1 MRLRALFIRN
11 RLLTL
16 CRAFRAC
23 VIHTDAEAE
32 SSRPMNGTPFKLATI
47 ARVNTSTK
55 PFAALVLGD
64 EAIDLSAV
72 HTAYRAAR
80 GGPTLSA
87 TDCILDLL
95 EDWDANF
102 AVLQEMV
109 AFIKK
114 DGVPAGAAVAQTG
127 SRIFAPVRRPGKMFY
142 AAQNFQEHV
151 DEMIR
156 AGMTPAGGPE
166 FTGEKSTTVPYL
178 FLKAPST
185 LCGAFDDIEI
195 PRGMKKIDWEAEIAL
210 AIGKRGKRIKAERA
224 LDHVAGF
231 MTTND
236 VSCRDLQIRQDR
248 PALRSDWLGGKS
260 HDNFAPMG
268 PYLVPRAFVR
278 DHMNL
283 SIRLTVNG
291 AVKQDGNTS
300 QFIFTPEEQIEYASN
315 MLTLETGDVF
325 SCGTCGGVGQGTNTF
340 LASGDLV
347 ETEIESLGKMRN
359 RFVDE
364 AA

>member
-1 MRLRALFIRN
+1 
-11 RLLTL
+11 
-16 CRAFRAC
+16 
-23 VIHTDAEAE
+23 
-32 SSRPMNGTPFKLATI
+32 MNGTPFKLATY
-47 ARVNTSTK
+47 AKPGAK
-55 PFAALVLGD
+55 PFVALVLGD
-64 EAIDLSAV
+64 DLINLAAV
-72 HTAYRAAR
+72 HASCRDARRAT
-80 GGPTLSA
+80 PLSS
-87 TDCILDLL
+87 TDSILGLL
-95 EDWDANF
+95 ESWDANF
-102 AVLQEMV
+102 AALQEIV
-109 AFIKK
+109 AFVEKE
-114 DGVPAGAAVAQTG
+114 GVPPAAVVAGAGLRAL
-127 SRIFAPVRRPGKMFY
+127 APVLRPGKMFY

-156 AGMTPAGGPE
+156 AGMTPASGPK

-185 LCGAFDDIEI
+185 LCGAFDDIAI

-210 AIGKRGKRIKAERA
+210 AIGKGGKRIKAERA

-236 VSCRDLQIRQDR
+236 VSCRDQQMRADR

-268 PYLVPRAFVR
+268 PYLVPRAFVG

-283 SIRLTVNG
+283 FIRLTVNG
-291 AVKQDGNTS
+291 AVKQNGNTS

-315 MLTLETGDVF
+315 MLTLETGDIF

-340 LASGDLV
+340 LAAGDV
-347 ETEIESLGKMRN
+347 METEVEKLGKMRN
-359 RFVDE
+359 RFVEE
-364 AA
+364 A